1 MSNELKQLLASI
13 NAKKEQVKDLCEIGK
28 LEEAQEVKDA
38 MKKEQQ
44 QFDLLYDLEDE
55 KKDGIPEKAQKP
67 MAQSS
72 KDSVHVFAEAAR
84 AGFPK
89 NQMSEGSDPD
99 GGYTVPQDIQTQI
112 NELRESRDS
121 LRELVTV
128 ETVKTLSGSRVFK
141 KRTQQTG
148 FTKVGE
154 GAAIGGKDTPQFKIL
169 EYKIEKYAGYFGVT
183 SELLADSD
191 QSITSTLTKW
201 IADEG
206 RVTDNKLIL
215 EQIKTKEAT
224 DLKDLDGI
232 KKVLNVTLDPAFRQ
246 TAVIVTNQ
254 DGFNYLDTLKDKD
267 GAYLLQPNP
276 LDPTSKMLF
285 GVMVKVVSNK
295 DLPSDT
301 TTTAGST
308 ILPFIIG
315 DLKEGVVLFDRQWLS
330 VLSSNVAID
339 AFVKDL
345 TYFRAIERLDAKVR
359 DDEAYINGTITVKD
373 SVSA

>member
-1 MSNELKQLLASI
+1 
-13 NAKKEQVKDLCEIGK
+13 
-28 LEEAQEVKDA
+28 
-38 MKKEQQ
+38 
-44 QFDLLYDLEDE
+44 
-55 KKDGIPEKAQKP
+55 
-67 MAQSS
+67 
-72 KDSVHVFAEAAR
+72 
-84 AGFPK
+84 
-89 NQMSEGSDPD
+89 MSESWQSDWYNED
-99 GGYTVPQDIQTQI
+99 KCPQDIQTQI

-373 SVSA
+373 PVSA

>member
-38 MKKEQQ
+38 MQKEQK

-55 KKDGIPEKAQKP
+55 KKDSIPENAQKP
-67 MAQSS
+67 TAQNSR
-72 KDSVHVFAEAAR
+72 DSVHVFAEAAR

-148 FTKVGE
+148 FTKVSE

-191 QSITSTLTKW
+191 QSITGTLTKW

-215 EQIKTKEAT
+215 EQIKTKAAT

-232 KKVLNVTLDPAFRQ
+232 KTVLNVTLDPAFRQ

-315 DLKEGVVLFDRQWLS
+315 DLNEGIVLFDRQWLS

-345 TYFRAIERLDAKVR
+345 TYFRAIERLDVKVR
-359 DDEAYINGTITVKD
+359 DDEAYINGTITVKNP
-373 SVSA
+373 VSA

>member
-1 MSNELKQLLASI
+1 MKLKLNNGSI
-13 NAKKEQVKDLCEIGK
+13 
-28 LEEAQEVKDA
+28 EVKNQTDTA
-38 MKKEQQ
+38 A
-44 QFDLLYDLEDE
+44 DLYFYGDIVSESWQSDWYNED
-55 KKDGIPEKAQKP
+55 KC
-67 MAQSS
+67 
-72 KDSVHVFAEAAR
+72 
-84 AGFPK
+84 
-89 NQMSEGSDPD
+89 
-99 GGYTVPQDIQTQI
+99 PQDIQTQI

-373 SVSA
+373 PVSA

>member
-28 LEEAQEVKDA
+28 LDEAQEVKDA

-44 QFDLLYDLEDE
+44 QFELLYDLEDE
-55 KKDGIPEKAQKP
+55 KKEGIPENAQKP
-67 MAQSS
+67 MDQRS

-224 DLKDLDGI
+224 DLKDMDGI

-308 ILPFIIG
+308 ILPFIVG
-315 DLKEGVVLFDRQWLS
+315 DLNEGIVLFDRQWLS

-373 SVSA
+373 PVSA

>member
-38 MKKEQQ
+38 MKKEQK
-44 QFDLLYDLEDE
+44 QFDLLYDLEDK
-55 KKDGIPEKAQKP
+55 KKDGIPVNTQEPITQKP
-67 MAQSS
+67 R
-72 KDSVHVFAEAAR
+72 DSVHVFAEAAR

-148 FTKVGE
+148 FTKVSE
-154 GAAIGGKDTPQFKIL
+154 GAAIGEKDTPQFKIL

-191 QSITSTLTKW
+191 QSITETLTKW

-215 EQIKTKEAT
+215 EKIKTKAAT

-232 KKVLNVTLDPAFRQ
+232 KTALNVTLDPAFRQ

-276 LDPTSKMLF
+276 LDPTSKMLV
-285 GVMVKVVSNK
+285 GVRVKVVSNK

-308 ILPFIIG
+308 ILPLIIG
-315 DLKEGVVLFDRQWLS
+315 DLKEGIVLFDRQHLS
-330 VLSSNVAID
+330 ILGSNIAID

-345 TYFRAIERLDAKVR
+345 TYFRAIERLDVKNR
-359 DDEAYINGTITVKD
+359 DDEAYINGTITVKNP
-373 SVSA
+373 VSA

>member
-38 MKKEQQ
+38 MKKEQK

-55 KKDGIPEKAQKP
+55 KKDGIQESAQKP
-67 MAQSS
+67 VAQRS
-72 KDSVHVFAEAAR
+72 KGSVHVFAEAAR

-148 FTKVGE
+148 FTKVSE

-191 QSITSTLTKW
+191 QSITETLTKW

-215 EQIKTKEAT
+215 EKIKTKAAT

-232 KKVLNVTLDPAFRQ
+232 KTALNVTLDPAFRQ

-276 LDPTSKMLF
+276 LDPTSKMLV
-285 GVMVKVVSNK
+285 GVRVKVVSNK

-308 ILPFIIG
+308 ILPLIIG
-315 DLKEGVVLFDRQWLS
+315 DLKEGIVLFDRQHLS
-330 VLSSNVAID
+330 ILGSNIAID

-345 TYFRAIERLDAKVR
+345 TYFRAIERLDVKNR
-359 DDEAYINGTITVKD
+359 DDEAYINGTITVKNP
-373 SVSA
+373 VSA